1 MLSELLPEYQSF
13 LSTFF
18 LMFHF
23 FFTDELRPVCETS
36 IVPCLTDDEAENVRN
51 YFLF

>member
-13 LSTFF
+13 LSKFF

-23 FFTDELRPVCETS
+23 FFTDELRPVFETS
-36 IVPCLTDDEAENVRN
+36 IIPCLADDAAENVRS
-51 YFLF
+51 YFLS